1 MLLLMLQTSVVAQER
16 TASGLTLQFLKSQT
30 SGSVDE
36 VASNVLK
43 VVNRTGRTSVFKIEI
58 ATPPNWSRVRAED
71 RVYNVANNDSLFIPI
86 RVVPEKSATGNVNY
100 FINATALT
108 TNGIPLASTPWSMQV
123 VKVSRWFASIVKSE
137 VFFPADKKEA
147 QFQVNLKNNG
157 NSAEDV
163 MILFNPDVKVKILD
177 MQGNPFADNSLPLKL
192 PVDIDTTLTFTAQL
206 DEEAKKENFF
216 TAGAIDSEQ
225 TDQSEYKVNIQVKDV
240 AGNRASWGGRVDFKK
255 LNQEHKFKTAYGS
268 STIPINLEFNTYN
281 VLSQFTNFSLDLS
294 GEADL
299 GEDRF
304 LRYYYQTIISS
315 NSLAGTQ
322 FLGSYRFAEYRTPK
336 YSVSAGDIG
345 QNMEMLLNGTGVKG
359 SYYFDKVGVS
369 AIYVTRPQN
378 GNVQNNLNSMG
389 ASVRYRVFQGLNAT
403 AELVNQDDQF
413 NQVNRN
419 LATLRA
425 NYRLPNQSIV
435 DVKVGYSTELHEGA
449 SGTFSVP
456 GFGATAR
463 YTGRIQGVSLSAQ
476 GRYNSPNYSSQ
487 FRGSVDFNTNARY
500 NLGETTYVGLRV
512 NMNSRNPEIYSK
524 GILFPRREFV
534 RNTFEGQYGWATE
547 NGNFMVYPRYT
558 YEEVLDLRTSTTG
571 MGLSFS
577 TNKSSDARLFTRF
590 FSGFTKALDYNM
602 KPYLVSRWENTL
614 RYKNLNVSARY
625 YYGPFNVLDNLRVV
639 EDGINPQSLFLSA
652 FAQLNFTKARISV
665 RPMFTMAYES
675 VLARWRANMAPQV
688 TYFSKSGLEFN
699 MTVEYFSIKQ
709 GESPLA
715 NVSEFG
721 TQAFNPFSQSNAF
734 LRFGIKKQFN
744 LKKPGKKAHDLEVVV
759 FKDLNG
765 NNLRDQ
771 GEEFERNVIV
781 RVNGQALMTN
791 QDGVVYFRNL
801 PEGKYFVET
810 ELLTNSEGWFKS
822 KGVEVDVNSSQAV
835 YIPLKRGVQIMGN
848 IILQKAQ
855 YSALGEGGMKLNGI
869 RVTATDATGE
879 SYSTLTDLQGSFRL
893 YVPFGQYTIKV
904 NEQAVDSQFEFAQSS
919 YTLDINNLGGNYQ
932 LAFYL
937 IEKRRQ
943 LNIKRFDNN

>member
-1 MLLLMLQTSVVAQER
+1 
-16 TASGLTLQFLKSQT
+16 
-30 SGSVDE
+30 
-36 VASNVLK
+36 
-43 VVNRTGRTSVFKIEI
+43 
-58 ATPPNWSRVRAED
+58 
-71 RVYNVANNDSLFIPI
+71 
-86 RVVPEKSATGNVNY
+86 
-100 FINATALT
+100 
-108 TNGIPLASTPWSMQV
+108 
-123 VKVSRWFASIVKSE
+123 
-137 VFFPADKKEA
+137 
-147 QFQVNLKNNG
+147 
-157 NSAEDV
+157 
-163 MILFNPDVKVKILD
+163 
-177 MQGNPFADNSLPLKL
+177 
-192 PVDIDTTLTFTAQL
+192 
-206 DEEAKKENFF
+206 
-216 TAGAIDSEQ
+216 
-225 TDQSEYKVNIQVKDV
+225 
-240 AGNRASWGGRVDFKK
+240 
-255 LNQEHKFKTAYGS
+255 
-268 STIPINLEFNTYN
+268 
-281 VLSQFTNFSLDLS
+281 
-294 GEADL
+294 
-299 GEDRF
+299 
-304 LRYYYQTIISS
+304 
-315 NSLAGTQ
+315 
-322 FLGSYRFAEYRTPK
+322 
-336 YSVSAGDIG
+336 
-345 QNMEMLLNGTGVKG
+345 
-359 SYYFDKVGVS
+359 
-369 AIYVTRPQN
+369 
-378 GNVQNNLNSMG
+378 
-389 ASVRYRVFQGLNAT
+389 
-403 AELVNQDDQF
+403 
-413 NQVNRN
+413 
-419 LATLRA
+419 
-425 NYRLPNQSIV
+425 
-435 DVKVGYSTELHEGA
+435 
-449 SGTFSVP
+449 
-456 GFGATAR
+456 
-463 YTGRIQGVSLSAQ
+463 
-476 GRYNSPNYSSQ
+476 
-487 FRGSVDFNTNARY
+487 
-500 NLGETTYVGLRV
+500 
-512 NMNSRNPEIYSK
+512 
-524 GILFPRREFV
+524 
-534 RNTFEGQYGWATE
+534 
-547 NGNFMVYPRYT
+547 
-558 YEEVLDLRTSTTG
+558 
-571 MGLSFS
+571 
-577 TNKSSDARLFTRF
+577 
-590 FSGFTKALDYNM
+590 
-602 KPYLVSRWENTL
+602 
-614 RYKNLNVSARY
+614 
-625 YYGPFNVLDNLRVV
+625 
-639 EDGINPQSLFLSA
+639 
-652 FAQLNFTKARISV
+652 
-665 RPMFTMAYES
+665 MFTMAYES

>member
-1 MLLLMLQTSVVAQER
+1 MLQTSVVAQER

-71 RVYNVANNDSLFIPI
+71 QVYNVANNDSLFIPI

-345 QNMEMLLNGTGVKG
+345 QNMELLLNGTGVKG